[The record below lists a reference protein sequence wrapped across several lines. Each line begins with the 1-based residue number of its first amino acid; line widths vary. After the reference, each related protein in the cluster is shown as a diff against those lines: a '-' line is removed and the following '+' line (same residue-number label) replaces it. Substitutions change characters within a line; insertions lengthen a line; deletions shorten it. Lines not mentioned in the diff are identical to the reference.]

1 MKKISK
7 YLCMA
12 LLMGGIY
19 SCDNAINVAPD
30 DEILE
35 ENAFTNVDDLERGIY
50 GVYAGISGSNIIQWS
65 SRFTD
70 DLRIA
75 ETNRGQGIQV
85 HRWSIN
91 PGTDE
96 VGGLWG
102 NMYNVI
108 ARANRVLDAMES
120 ITPLNEEEE
129 ATMQRIK
136 AECLAIRAM
145 EHFDLLRLFAQDYE
159 NGSLGVP
166 IIDDV
171 YVFEQFPRNTVG
183 EVFTFVNADL
193 TEAYNLLSASYT
205 DNTRLTR
212 TGINALR
219 ARVALYQ
226 KDYASA
232 ISYSTQVINA
242 SPLAMGAEYFGVWT
256 DEVETEVVFKLARTS
271 GDGAVGTI
279 FTDTNDDRFFNI
291 SYSLFDYMAANGWTN
306 DIRTF
311 ITIDTDN
318 FDVDDL
324 RVGKYL
330 GSDANPGLNDIKVF
344 RTGEQYLIRAEAY
357 ARTGSLDLAA
367 QDVEA
372 LQNARVYQG
381 GPVTPVSYGSLSNAL
396 NDILAERRFEL
407 AYEGHRFFDLKRFG
421 LGVNR
426 GADDCAD
433 SADPCSLDSTDY
445 RMALPIPSAE
455 IFANDVIQQNTQY

>member
-1 MKKISK
+1 
-7 YLCMA
+7 
-12 LLMGGIY
+12 MGFNY
-19 SCDNAINVAPD
+19 SCEDAYNIDPD

-35 ENAFTNVDDLERGIY
+35 ENSFTNVDDLERGMY

-75 ETNRGQGIQV
+75 ETNRGQGIAV

-91 PGTDE
+91 PGTNE
-96 VGGLWG
+96 VVGLWG

-108 ARANRVLDAMES
+108 ARANRLMDAMEN
-120 ITPLNEEEE
+120 INPINEDEE

-159 NGSLGVP
+159 NASLGVP
-166 IIDDV
+166 IIDGV
-171 YVFEQFPRNTVG
+171 YVYEQFPRNTVG
-183 EVFTFVNADL
+183 EVFAFINADL
-193 TEAYNLLSASYT
+193 TEAYNMLSATYT
-205 DNTRLTR
+205 DNTRFTK

-219 ARVALYQ
+219 ARIALYQ

-232 ISYSTQVINA
+232 ISYATQVINA
-242 SPLAMGAEYFGVWT
+242 APLATSAEFQGVFT
-256 DEVETEVVFKLARTS
+256 DQVETEVVFKLGRTS

-279 FTDTNDDRFFNI
+279 FTDTNGDVFFNL
-291 SYSLFDYMAANGWTN
+291 SYDLLDHMFASGWTN

-311 ITIDTDN
+311 VNIDVAN
-318 FDVDDL
+318 FDESNL
-324 RVGKYL
+324 MVGKYL
-330 GSDANPGLNDIKVF
+330 GTSANYGLNDIKLF

-367 QDVEA
+367 QDVET
-372 LQNARVYQG
+372 LRNTRVVPG
-381 GPVTPVSYGSLSNAL
+381 GSMGVVSYSSESNAL
-396 NDILAERRFEL
+396 NDILGERRFEL

-426 GADDCAD
+426 GADDCAEA
-433 SADPCSLDSTDY
+433 ADPCSMDAGDY
-445 RMALPIPSAE
+445 RLALPIPSDE
-455 IFANDVIQQNTQY
+455 IFANDVIQQNAQY